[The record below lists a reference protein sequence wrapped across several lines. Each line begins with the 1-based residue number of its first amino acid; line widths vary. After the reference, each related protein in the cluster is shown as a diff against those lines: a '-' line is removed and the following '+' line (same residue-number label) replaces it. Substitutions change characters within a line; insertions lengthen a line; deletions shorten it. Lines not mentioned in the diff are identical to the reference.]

1 MVWEFPLGIFWDGQ
15 FSERNVR
22 FQQGFCLDSFPT
34 KNVDKVSPKPLFN
47 WSFWIDFEFP
57 SMSNNKHTTCS
68 QKSAQFDL
76 FEKYVSSQPPP
87 QKKKHETH
95 SLASYWPSIVGDRH
109 VVRKHNVGLSSF
121 SHLFVASRPCF
132 GNIVHIVGA
141 DCWHHVGHGHGGS
154 PKFPRRAKSG
164 ELYCTCSLRQTGK
177 QKRTKLQNEVK
188 ANIFFVHPTQTERN
202 SHQQDFCWFF
212 SDWGSRPYISYNKHA
227 FVTVTGLGGYQ
238 SMQIQLI
245 PLKWS

>member
-1 MVWEFPLGIFWDGQ
+1 MVNFQNEMFV
-15 FSERNVR
+15 FSRAFASTH
-22 FQQGFCLDSFPT
+22 FQQKMSTKFHQSHCSIEASESTLNFPPCPTINTQLVLKSLPSLICLR
-34 KNVDKVSPKPLFN
+34 N
-47 WSFWIDFEFP
+47 
-57 SMSNNKHTTCS
+57 MSLPN
-68 QKSAQFDL
+68 
-76 FEKYVSSQPPP
+76 PPP
-87 QKKKHETH
+87 AKKKHETH

-132 GNIVHIVGA
+132 GNIVHNVGA

-154 PKFPRRAKSG
+154 PKFPGRAKSG

-227 FVTVTGLGGYQ
+227 FATVTGLGGYQ